1 MLAKKFLTTQ
11 PSQLITPSWP
21 LQQWGIDI
29 VSKLT
34 PAQGNYTFIIVVVEY
49 FTKWIKVKPVTNIS
63 STTIK
68 KFFLAKHHLLLWCSE
83 RNHNQQCQ
91 AI

>member
-1 MLAKKFLTTQ
+1 L

-29 VSKLT
+29 VSKLN
-34 PAQGNYTFIIVVVEY
+34 PAQGNYTFAIVVVEY
-49 FTKWIKVKPVTNIS
+49 FTKWIEAKPITNIS

-68 KFFLAKHHLLLWCSE
+68 KFF
-83 RNHNQQCQ
+83 
-91 AI
+91 